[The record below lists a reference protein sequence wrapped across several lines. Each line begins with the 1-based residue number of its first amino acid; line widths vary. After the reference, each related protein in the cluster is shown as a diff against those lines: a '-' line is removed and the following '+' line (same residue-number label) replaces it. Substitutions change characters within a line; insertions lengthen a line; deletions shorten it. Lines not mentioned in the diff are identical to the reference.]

1 MSKDKE
7 LYQDP
12 IREKL
17 IGFLENVYDQKSN
30 ILNGVLAIA
39 FVLGVVFYYNNIS
52 NVKNESANSDFGIA
66 QNSYINGLQDFAMI
80 EFENIAEEY
89 SNINAGIMAELYIAS
104 NLFYNGK
111 LDEAETKLSSL
122 GKFDIDALDAN
133 ILGMR
138 GDIALSNNQYDDA
151 IKFYNKAKSTCDLT
165 NYKIKFQIGE
175 MFALQTKGSHNK
187 VVSLANSLLNNDKIS
202 SSNKNIIEEL
212 LAFSQHFTL

>member
-17 IGFLENVYDQKSN
+17 IGFLENVYEKKNN
-30 ILNGVLAIA
+30 ILNGVLAFA
-39 FVLGVVFYYNNIS
+39 FILGVIFYFNNIS
-52 NVKNESANSDFGIA
+52 NVENKSANSEFGIA

-89 SNINAGIMAELYIAS
+89 PNINAGIMAKLYIAS
-104 NLFYNGK
+104 DLFYNGK
-111 LDEAETKLSSL
+111 LDEAEIKLSSL
-122 GKFDIDALDAN
+122 GAFDVEAIDAN

-138 GDIALSNNQYDDA
+138 GDIALSKDQFDDA
-151 IKFYNKAKSTCDLT
+151 IKLYNEAKNTCELI

-175 MFALQTKGSHNK
+175 MYALQAKGDHDK
-187 VVSLANSLLNNDKIS
+187 VVSLATGLLGNDKIS
-202 SSNKNIIEEL
+202 SSNKNIIDEL
-212 LAFSQHFTL
+212 LAFSQHFTM